1 MPWSLDRCQQSG
13 DLHFLTFSC
22 YRRKP
27 LFCTPLARNTF
38 IEALEAMRVRVAV
51 DIHAYVVM
59 PEHVHLLTGEPESR
73 LLSNA
78 IQGLKQSVSYRLGNG
93 DSPFWEARYYD
104 FNVFSEKKRIEKVRY
119 LHRNPVTR
127 GLVRRP
133 EDWAWSSF
141 RQYSTGG
148 PGIVKLTLPWKDRE
162 PQHQMN
168 GQKS

>member
-1 MPWSLDRCQQSG
+1 MPWSLERYQQAG

-27 LFCTPLARNTF
+27 FFGTALARNTF
-38 IEALEAMRVRVAV
+38 IEALEAMRVRAEV

-78 IQGLKQSVSYRLGNG
+78 IQRLKQSVSYRLGNG
-93 DSPFWEARYYD
+93 DNPFWEARYFD
-104 FNVFSEKKRIEKVRY
+104 FNVFSEKKRIEKLRY

-133 EDWAWSSF
+133 EDWTWSSF
-141 RQYSTGG
+141 RQYSTGES
-148 PGIVKLTLPWKDRE
+148 GIVKLALPWKGSE
-162 PQHQMN
+162 T
-168 GQKS
+168 S